1 MQQVNEKKKF
11 LEIFSNENV
20 DFKKEIIA
28 GITTFLTMA
37 YIIAVNPNILGTE
50 GIGMDKGALVTATCL
65 AAAFASILMGVYANL
80 PFVLASGMGLNAYFA
95 YSVVLG
101 KGISWEVALTAVF
114 VEGIIFILLS
124 LFKVREAVVNAIP
137 INMKHAVT
145 AGIGLFIA
153 FIGLT
158 GSGFVIA
165 DDDTYLALGNFASPT
180 VLIAFV
186 GLIII
191 AVLDRKGMKASILVG
206 IVVSTLL
213 SWGYAMMNPE
223 AATALGIYLP
233 NGIFKFES
241 IAPIAGKVDLAY
253 VLHPSNIMNFIVVVC
268 TFLFV
273 DFFDTVG
280 TLVGVSSRA
289 GMLDENGNVPNVGKA
304 LMVDAVGTTV
314 GACLGV
320 STVTTY
326 VESSTG
332 VAAGGRTGWTAIT
345 SGVLFLIAMFFSP
358 IFIAIPSC
366 ATAPALIYVGYLML
380 GAVKN
385 IDFGEITEGLPAF
398 MTIAMMPLAYSI
410 GDGLT
415 IGVIAYV
422 LINVLYNIFFAKSG
436 EKKKVSIVMIVL
448 AIVFIC
454 KLFFL
459 K

>member
-1 MQQVNEKKKF
+1 MQKEKKSEKLF
-11 LEIFSNENV
+11 EIFSNGKV

-37 YIIAVNPNILGTE
+37 YIIAVNPSILGDA
-50 GIGMDKGALVTATCL
+50 GMDKGALVTATCL
-65 AAAFASILMGVYANL
+65 AAAFASILMGLYANL
-80 PFVLASGMGLNAYFA
+80 PFALASGMGLNAYFA

-101 KGISWEVALTAVF
+101 KGISWQVALTAVF

-158 GSGFVIA
+158 GSGMVVKNDA
-165 DDDTYLALGNFASPT
+165 TLVALGHFTLPT
-180 VLIAFV
+180 VLITCV
-186 GLIII
+186 GLVVI
-191 AVLDRKGMKASILVG
+191 AVLDKRGMKGSILVG
-206 IVVSTLL
+206 IVISTLL
-213 SWGYAMMNPE
+213 AWGYALINPTL
-223 AATALGIYLP
+223 ATELGIYLP
-233 NGIFKFES
+233 TGIFKFES
-241 IAPIAGKVDLAY
+241 IAPIAGKVDLGY
-253 VLHPSNIMNFIVVVC
+253 VFHPSNIMNFIVVVF

-289 GMLDENGNVPNVGKA
+289 GMLDKDGNVPNVGKA
-304 LMVDAVGTTV
+304 LLVDAVGTAA
-314 GACLGV
+314 GALMGT

-345 SGVLFLIAMFFSP
+345 TGVLFLIAMFFSP
-358 IFIAIPSC
+358 IFIAIPAC

-385 IDFGEITEGLPAF
+385 IEFDEITEGLPAF
-398 MTIAMMPLAYSI
+398 LTIALMPLTYSI

-415 IGVIAYV
+415 IGVLAYV
-422 LINVLYNIFFAKSG
+422 FINVIYNVFFAKNKG
-436 EKKKVSIVMIVL
+436 DKKKVSLVMIIL
-448 AIVFIC
+448 AIIFIF
-454 KLFFL
+454 KLFL
-459 K
+459 L

>member
-20 DFKKEIIA
+20 DFKKEILA
-28 GITTFLTMA
+28 GVTTFLTMA
-37 YIIAVNPNILGTE
+37 YIIAVNPNILGSD

-101 KGISWEVALTAVF
+101 KGISWHVALTAVF
-114 VEGIIFILLS
+114 VEGIIFILMS
-124 LFKVREAVVNAIP
+124 LFKIREAVVNAIP

-158 GSGFVIA
+158 GSGLVVA
-165 DDDTYLALGNFASPT
+165 DESTYLALGDFALPT
-180 VLIAFV
+180 ALIAFV

-191 AVLDRKGMKASILVG
+191 AVLDRKGVKASILVG

-213 SWGYAMMNPE
+213 AWGYALVNPE

-253 VLHPSNIMNFIVVVC
+253 VLHPSNIMNFIVIVC

-289 GMLDENGNVPNVGKA
+289 GLLDEKGNVPNAGKA
-304 LMVDAVGTTV
+304 LMVDAIGTTV

-332 VAAGGRTGWTAIT
+332 VAAGGKTGWTAVT

-398 MTIAMMPLAYSI
+398 ITIAMMPLAYSI

-415 IGVIAYV
+415 MGVIAYV
-422 LINVLYNIFFAKSG
+422 LINVLYNLFFAKQG
-436 EKKKVSIVMIVL
+436 EKKKVSIVMIIL
-448 AIVFIC
+448 AIVFIA

>member
-20 DFKKEIIA
+20 DFKKEILA

-37 YIIAVNPNILGTE
+37 YIIAVNPNILGTD

-65 AAAFASILMGVYANL
+65 GAAFASILMGVYANL

-101 KGISWEVALTAVF
+101 KGISWNIALTAVF
-114 VEGIIFILLS
+114 VEGIIFILMS
-124 LFKVREAVVNAIP
+124 LFKIREAVVNAIP
-137 INMKHAVT
+137 MNMKHAVT

-158 GSGFVIA
+158 GSGAVVA
-165 DDDTYLALGNFASPT
+165 DESTYLALGDFAMPT
-180 VLIAFV
+180 AIIAFI

-213 SWGYAMMNPE
+213 AWGYALMNPE

-233 NGIFKFES
+233 TGIFKFES
-241 IAPIAGKVDLAY
+241 IAPVAGKVDLLY
-253 VLHPSNIMNFIVVVC
+253 VLHPSNIMNFLVIVC

-289 GMLDENGNVPNVGKA
+289 GMLDENGNVPNAGKA
-304 LMVDAVGTTV
+304 LMVDAIGTTV
-314 GACLGV
+314 GACLGI

-366 ATAPALIYVGYLML
+366 ATAPALLYVGYLML

-385 IDFGEITEGLPAF
+385 IDFAEITEGLPAF
-398 MTIAMMPLAYSI
+398 VTIAMMPLTYSI

-415 IGVIAYV
+415 MGVIVYV
-422 LINVLYNIFFAKSG
+422 LINVLYNLFFAKQG
-436 EKKKVSIVMIVL
+436 EKKKVSVVMIIL
-448 AIVFIC
+448 AIIFVA
-454 KLFFL
+454 KLLLL